1 MLKENLEEKDPKEIE
16 QESGNDASSYVF
28 KDSDDEGKRSGKK
41 LKESG
46 STSDPKKRVK
56 KLDERKKVKK
66 YRLAVR
72 EHRRAI
78 KELQIIVNQLTKD
91 VEKNENRNSTSKKSN
106 SSSWRNF

>member
-1 MLKENLEEKDPKEIE
+1 
-16 QESGNDASSYVF
+16 
-28 KDSDDEGKRSGKK
+28 
-41 LKESG
+41 
-46 STSDPKKRVK
+46 
-56 KLDERKKVKK
+56 VKK